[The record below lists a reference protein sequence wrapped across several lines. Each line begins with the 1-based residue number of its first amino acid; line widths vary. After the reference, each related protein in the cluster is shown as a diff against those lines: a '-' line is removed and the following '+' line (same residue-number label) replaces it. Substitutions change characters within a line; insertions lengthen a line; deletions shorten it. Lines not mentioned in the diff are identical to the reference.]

1 MLARMKSKDHNP
13 LMNSFVKRVARNA
26 LFFFS
31 SQIWEAIAGLAVVAI
46 LARYLGVEGFGS
58 YAVVFSVVNLVVP
71 LTFMG
76 IQQVGIREI
85 ASKEDDSE
93 KATYLGSLLQA
104 RIFLLGVAACIIAL
118 IILAMRPEKQVIFGV
133 IIFFFAI
140 VIGSSGEVIISS
152 FIAGEKFQYH
162 LFVVMIER
170 LSLLV
175 FVAIVTLLDLG
186 FYAVFLCYVAAKSL
200 KTSCALYFL
209 RKNFYSIIFSFDAG
223 WIKMIIKES
232 YLIGFGISIG
242 IGFHHAIVIILKQ
255 FVGLQA
261 AGIFSAYYNVILRC
275 QLLAVS
281 LSRSLMPRISIEAKR
296 NVAAYLRL
304 VKKGILLLLLGGAL
318 LALMLWP
325 LKGFIISTVY
335 GKPFLLEIKGF
346 GYLVLLLPILF
357 VDNILNVAFISKR
370 LAKSFFFAKV
380 SGLIVGAALT
390 VGFVSSFHLYAGIYG
405 IINGKLFSTLIML
418 LIFKRH
424 VPLALAGSTGEG
436 LETAPIN
443 ARKSPGE
450 AEKVVVDLVTQGRL

>member
-1 MLARMKSKDHNP
+1 MLRRVRSMDRNP
-13 LMNSFVKRVARNA
+13 SVSSFAKKVARNA

-104 RIFLLGVAACIIAL
+104 RIFLLCVAAFIIAFIL
-118 IILAMRPEKQVIFGV
+118 LAMKPETRVIFGV

-140 VIGSSGEVIISS
+140 VIGSSGEIIISS
-152 FIAGEKFQYH
+152 FVAGEKFQYH

-175 FVAIVTLLDLG
+175 FVAIVALLDLG

-209 RKNFYSIIFSFDAG
+209 KKNFYSIIFSFDVG
-223 WIKMIIKES
+223 WIKKIIKES

-242 IGFHHAIVIILKQ
+242 VGFHHAIVIILKQ
-255 FVGLQA
+255 FLGLQA
-261 AGIFSAYYNVILRC
+261 AGIFTAYYNLILRC

-281 LSRSLMPRISIEAKR
+281 LSRSLMPRISIEANR
-296 NVAAYLRL
+296 NIAAYLQL
-304 VKKGILLLLLGGAL
+304 VKKGILLLLIGGGL
-318 LALMLWP
+318 LALMIWP
-325 LKGFIISTVY
+325 LKGFIISTIY

-380 SGLIVGAALT
+380 SGVLVGVALT
-390 VGFVSSFHLYAGIYG
+390 VGFVSDFQLYAGIYG

-424 VPLALAGSTGEG
+424 VSVALGGLRRESTEPG
-436 LETAPIN
+436 PIDP
-443 ARKSPGE
+443 RKSPGE
-450 AEKVVVDLVTQGRL
+450 AEKVAS

>member
-1 MLARMKSKDHNP
+1 MKSKGHNP
-13 LMNSFVKRVARNA
+13 LESSFVKRVARNA

-31 SQIWEAIAGLAVVAI
+31 SQIWEAIAGLAIVAI

-104 RIFLLGVAACIIAL
+104 RIFLLCVAAFVIAL
-118 IILAMRPEKQVIFGV
+118 ILLAMRPEKHVIFGV

-152 FIAGEKFQYH
+152 FIAGERFQYH
-162 LFVVMIER
+162 LFVVKVER

-175 FVAIVTLLDLG
+175 FVAMVALLDVG

-209 RKNFYSIIFSFDAG
+209 KKNFYPINFSFDAG

-242 IGFHHAIVIILKQ
+242 VGFHHAIVIILKQ

-261 AGIFSAYYNVILRC
+261 AGIFTAYYNLILRC
-275 QLLAVS
+275 QLLSVS

-296 NVAAYLRL
+296 NVAAYLQL
-304 VKKGILLLLLGGAL
+304 VKKGMLLLLIGGGL
-318 LALMLWP
+318 LALMIWP
-325 LKGFIISTVY
+325 LKGFIISTIY

-380 SGLIVGAALT
+380 SGLLVGVALT
-390 VGFVSSFHLYAGIYG
+390 VGFVSDFQLYSGIYG

-418 LIFKRH
+418 LIFRRH
-424 VPLALAGSTGEG
+424 VSSALVGLRGENI
-436 LETAPIN
+436 EPAPIDPK
-443 ARKSPGE
+443 KSPGE
-450 AEKVVVDLVTQGRL
+450 AEKVAVDLIV

>member
-1 MLARMKSKDHNP
+1 MLARMKSKGHNP
-13 LMNSFVKRVARNA
+13 LESSFVKRVARNA

-31 SQIWEAIAGLAVVAI
+31 SQIWEAIAGLAIVAI
-46 LARYLGVEGFGS
+46 LARYLGIEGFGS

-104 RIFLLGVAACIIAL
+104 RIFLLCVAAFVIAL
-118 IILAMRPEKQVIFGV
+118 ILLAMRPEKHVIFGV

-162 LFVVMIER
+162 LFVVMVER

-175 FVAIVTLLDLG
+175 FVAMVALLDVG

-209 RKNFYSIIFSFDAG
+209 KKNFYSIIFSFDVG

-242 IGFHHAIVIILKQ
+242 VGFHHAIVIILKQ

-261 AGIFSAYYNVILRC
+261 AGIFTAYYNLILRC
-275 QLLAVS
+275 QLLSVS

-296 NVAAYLRL
+296 NVAAYLQL
-304 VKKGILLLLLGGAL
+304 VKKGMLLLLIGGGL
-318 LALMLWP
+318 LALMIWP
-325 LKGFIISTVY
+325 LKGFIISTIY

-380 SGLIVGAALT
+380 SGLLVGVALT
-390 VGFVSSFHLYAGIYG
+390 VGFVSDFQLYSGIYG

-418 LIFKRH
+418 LIFRRY
-424 VPLALAGSTGEG
+424 VASALGGLRRESTEPD
-436 LETAPIN
+436 PIDPK
-443 ARKSPGE
+443 KSPGE
-450 AEKVVVDLVTQGRL
+450 AEKVAVDLIV

>member
-1 MLARMKSKDHNP
+1 MLRRVTSIDRNP
-13 LMNSFVKRVARNA
+13 PESSFAKKVARNA

-46 LARYLGVEGFGS
+46 LARYLGVEGFGL

-104 RIFLLGVAACIIAL
+104 RIFLLCVAAFIIAFIL
-118 IILAMRPEKQVIFGV
+118 LAMKPETRVIFGV

-140 VIGSSGEVIISS
+140 VIGSSGEIIISS
-152 FIAGEKFQYH
+152 FVAGEKFQYH

-175 FVAIVTLLDLG
+175 FVAIVALLDLG

-209 RKNFYSIIFSFDAG
+209 KKNFYSIIFSFDVG
-223 WIKMIIKES
+223 WIKKIIKES

-242 IGFHHAIVIILKQ
+242 VGFHHAIVIILKQ
-255 FVGLQA
+255 FLGLQA
-261 AGIFSAYYNVILRC
+261 AGIFTAYYNLILRC

-281 LSRSLMPRISIEAKR
+281 LSRSLMPRISIEANR
-296 NVAAYLRL
+296 NIAAYLQL
-304 VKKGILLLLLGGAL
+304 VKKGILLLLIGGGL
-318 LALMLWP
+318 LALMIWP
-325 LKGFIISTVY
+325 LKGFIISTIY

-380 SGLIVGAALT
+380 SGVLVGVALT
-390 VGFVSSFHLYAGIYG
+390 VGFVSDFQLYAGIYG

-424 VPLALAGSTGEG
+424 VSVALGGLRRESTEPG
-436 LETAPIN
+436 PIDP
-443 ARKSPGE
+443 RKSPGE
-450 AEKVVVDLVTQGRL
+450 AEKVAS